1 MANESELA
9 HALNVFGN
17 ALTSSEQE
25 SHQTLI
31 SEYFEPDDGD
41 FRDGEPLS
49 DGELTLFMNNRI
61 LSSVIACFEYN
72 NR

>member
-1 MANESELA
+1 MAKESELA

-25 SHQTLI
+25 SLQTLI

-41 FRDGEPLS
+41 FRDGEP
-49 DGELTLFMNNRI
+49 M
-61 LSSVIACFEYN
+61 
-72 NR
+72 